1 MISKA
6 ILFGVYTA
14 VAVFSFIATLFAI
27 IIAVS
32 TIYVLLSTIIDILKR

>member
-14 VAVFSFIATLFAI
+14 VAGFSFFATLFAI

-32 TIYVLLSTIIDILKR
+32 TIYVLFSALIDIFKR

>member
-1 MISKA
+1 MIYKA
-6 ILFGVYTA
+6 ILIGAYSA
-14 VAVFSFIATLFAI
+14 VAVFSFLATLFAI